1 VRATQGRFNA
11 SDSDTCITKGWVGV
25 VADEGH
31 VCVCVVTDEGHVC
44 VCVVTDE
51 GHVCVVGS
59 PDVPVVI
66 RVEPFED
73 PNDRIKHPILHR
85 DGRRDGRVRVVDA
98 ILLREWVD
106 CKDARE

>member
-1 VRATQGRFNA
+1 VR
-11 SDSDTCITKGWVGV
+11 
-25 VADEGH
+25 
-31 VCVCVVTDEGHVC
+31 

-73 PNDRIKHPILHR
+73 PNDRLKHPILHR